1 MTLKLNTQALHAIDH
16 IAIQV
21 DNIKKAIEWYTKQFK
36 CIVEYQDDSWAY
48 IKFANIHLALV
59 VPSQHPSHL
68 AFKVE
73 NAAKYG
79 ALRTHR
85 DGTQSIYVGDPA
97 GNTIEFV
104 ESSSCK

>member
-1 MTLKLNTQALHAIDH
+1 MTEKMCTSSLDAVDH

-21 DNIKKAIEWYTKQFK
+21 SNIQEALNWYGKHFK
-36 CIVEYQDDSWAY
+36 CTIEYQDDSWAY

-59 VPSQHPSHL
+59 VASQHPYHL
-68 AFKVE
+68 AFIVN

-79 ALRTHR
+79 ALQTHR
-85 DGTQSIYVGDPA
+85 DGTKSVYVDDPA

>member
-1 MTLKLNTQALHAIDH
+1 MTKNEQNTSLDAIDH

-21 DNIKKAIEWYTKQFK
+21 ANIQEALDWYGKHFK
-36 CIVEYQDDSWAY
+36 CTIEYQDNSWAY

-59 VPSQHPSHL
+59 VASQHPNHL
-68 AFKVE
+68 AFIVD

-79 ALRTHR
+79 SLQTHR
-85 DGTQSIYVGDPA
+85 DGTKSVYVDDPA

-104 ESSSCK
+104 ESSTCK